1 MKKYI
6 FLLACLV
13 VFSSCTDHKDLY
25 NPDINPDSESDD
37 NPLGIVVPD
46 GFDWSMMATVNVTVA
61 VDDKYN
67 GQYYYVVEVFNENP
81 AVASSANLLA
91 KGVAKQGETFSAK
104 VNVASALE
112 NLYVRKTTPTGR
124 VEIRTFTIQNGN
136 AYCDFTSTV
145 SERSLSSRSA
155 IARSFV
161 DMMAPNPN
169 DQNLFPT
176 SLPGDAQEYVQGGGN
191 KNWKIIKEGSYII
204 NNWNAK
210 GGNIYIDCEGIV
222 KIDPVYINGANIYII
237 KGDITFT
244 RSANSQNAALND
256 GGMIS
261 IGKKATV
268 TIDYLQVQKANL
280 YNLGKLDVQSKHY
293 STEVHKIN
301 ESGELLGGS
310 ESVAVALDLVENSYF
325 YNGGDAIIAG
335 LRTSG
340 SANILNEGMC
350 IVEGNMI
357 LAADGHFVND
367 GECDVNE
374 DTWID
379 NTNCSW
385 LNRNNYETH
394 DMNICAWNEF
404 VQNNCS
410 LKVNNML
417 SMNESI
423 IIMDGG
429 CYAYAAKLYMKNA
442 KFALG
447 SKSYLEIG
455 DANLVYNRGTG
466 NRGIYGVGSSD
477 AVVSFST
484 LQYGETWFGG
494 NLLVDYT
501 KDSSLSSDIWKL
513 GWENS
518 VKWGNDAQIAKT
530 ECNPGYGNE
539 SETPTNPEL
548 PLEVMTSE
556 TCIYAMEDQWP
567 SYGDYDMNDVVV
579 RIKKSIATAD
589 NYVKHAIFEVWIEAV
604 GADKTIGAALQLDGV
619 TIEMLGTSV
628 NGEVV
633 IKHDAI
639 DAISGFSL
647 ANPVT
652 NCGENGHKNVVL
664 PLFASANKL
673 MGGNFVNVGKGKNEA
688 PKKVQVDIYFKQGAV
703 KPEALSYDKVNFF
716 ITTDGVGNGR
726 TEIHLAGYKPTVL
739 ANSSLFG
746 TGKDNPN
753 SPYYSLDR
761 MPWGIM
767 IPVASWEC
775 PDERINIMTKYSG
788 FAGWVTSGGQNN
800 KDWYMYPVSPK

>member
-13 VFSSCTDHKDLY
+13 GFSFCTDHKDLY

-46 GFDWSMMATVNVTVA
+46 GFDWSMMITVNVTVA

-155 IARSFV
+155 IARGFV
-161 DMMAPNPN
+161 DMVAPDAN
-169 DQNLFPT
+169 DHKLFPT
-176 SLPGDAQEYVQGGGN
+176 AENIPANLSKFISEGDSEEGQSYIVASNTSKIDLGQKKNITLYVVEDIELSERFYLSSGSQLFILPGKTLKIPSSTNNGQEN
-191 KNWKIIKEGSYII
+191 CII
-204 NNWNAK
+204 
-210 GGNIYIDCEGIV
+210 
-222 KIDPVYINGANIYII
+222 
-237 KGDITFT
+237 T
-244 RSANSQNAALND
+244 
-256 GGMIS
+256 
-261 IGKKATV
+261 IGKGASFMSSGGIQ
-268 TIDYLQVQKANL
+268 IDSNYKF
-280 YNLGKLDVQSKHY
+280 YNLGSITASSFTCTNSSFLYNAGSIV
-293 STEVHKIN
+293 VA
-301 ESGELLGGS
+301 GEFMGT
-310 ESVAVALDLVENSYF
+310 
-325 YNGGDAIIAG
+325 NGP
-335 LRTSG
+335 T
-340 SANILNEGMC
+340 NILNEGTLSVANLTTNGDSHFENRGT
-350 IVEGNMI
+350 VEVSQMTFIDSNNSSWYNAEGSYTTRNMKIIAGNK
-357 LAADGHFVND
+357 FVRN
-367 GECDVNE
+367 GCNLYVAELLDVSGAGNFE
-374 DTWID
+374 
-379 NTNCSW
+379 
-385 LNRNNYETH
+385 
-394 DMNICAWNEF
+394 
-404 VQNNCS
+404 
-410 LKVNNML
+410 
-417 SMNESI
+417 
-423 IIMDGG
+423 MDGG
-429 CYAYAAKLYMKNA
+429 SYAECQSFVMTNSRISMGGGA
-442 KFALG
+442 
-447 SKSYLEIG
+447 YLNILDKASFG
-455 DANLVYNRGTG
+455 WNPQNNNY
-466 NRGIYGVGSSD
+466 GIYGLGTSKSLITFNSFNCTD
-477 AVVSFST
+477 AT
-484 LQYGETWFGG
+484 HFGG
-494 NLLVDYT
+494 NLMIDNGQEPEQNQW
-501 KDSSLSSDIWKL
+501 SLNWDK
-513 GWENS
+513 S
-518 VKWGNDAQIAKT
+518 VSWGNDVQIAKT

-539 SETPTNPEL
+539 PETPTNPEL

-589 NYVKHAIFEVWIEAV
+589 NYVKHATFEVWIEAV

-619 TIEMLGTSV
+619 TIEMLGTSA